1 MPKLNRIEL
10 LAGVVVALAIIFGL
24 GGCATTDADVNAA
37 AFDQN
42 IHYEVAASAEITKIA
57 YCIKSYKGTDRLHMA
72 ITVKNKAAETKRF
85 RVNIFLPDGTSAGG
99 LYPRK
104 VKGDV
109 TGVPAG
115 EDHTREFPMLY
126 NQLPS
131 GFTILIKEL
140 G

>member
-1 MPKLNRIEL
+1 MPKLNRIGL
-10 LAGVVVALAIIFGL
+10 LTSIVLVMAVLCFS
-24 GGCATTDADVNAA
+24 GCVTTGADVRKD
-37 AFDQN
+37 AFAEN
-42 IHYEVAASAEITKIA
+42 IQYEIAASAQIEKIA
-57 YCIKSYKGTDRLHMA
+57 YYVKPYKGTDRLHMA

-115 EDHTREFPMLY
+115 ETHTREFPMLY
-126 NQLPS
+126 NQLPN
-131 GFTILIKEL
+131 GFTIMIKEL

>member
-1 MPKLNRIEL
+1 MPRLSRI
-10 LAGVVVALAIIFGL
+10 GFMGSVVLAIVIFGFY
-24 GGCATTDADVNAA
+24 GCATTDVEVKED
-37 AFDQN
+37 AFAQN
-42 IHYEVAASAEITKIA
+42 INYEIAPSAQITKIA
-57 YCIKSYKGTDRLHMA
+57 YYIKPYKGTDRLHMA
-72 ITVKNKAAETKRF
+72 LSVKNMSPDTKRF

-115 EDHTREFPMLY
+115 EEHTREFPMLY
-126 NQLPS
+126 NELPS
-131 GFTILIKEL
+131 GFTILVKEL

>member
-1 MPKLNRIEL
+1 MPKLSSIKQ
-10 LAGVVVALAIIFGL
+10 LASVVLALAIFGL
-24 GGCATTDADVNAA
+24 GGCASMDATINEA

-42 IHYEVAASAEITKIA
+42 IQYEVAPSAEITQIA
-57 YCIKSYKGTDRLHMA
+57 YCVKPYKGTDRLHMS
-72 ITVKNKAAETKRF
+72 ITVKNKATETKRF

-115 EDHTREFPMLY
+115 EEHTREFPMLY

>member
-1 MPKLNRIEL
+1 MPKPSRIEL
-10 LAGVVVALAIIFGL
+10 LASVVLAIAIFGL
-24 GGCATTDADVNAA
+24 GGCATTDAGVNEA
-37 AFDQN
+37 AFEQN
-42 IHYEVAASAEITKIA
+42 IQYEVTPSAEIAQIA
-57 YCIKSYKGTDRLHMA
+57 YCIKPYKGTDRLHMS

-115 EDHTREFPMLY
+115 EEHTREFPMLY

>member
-1 MPKLNRIEL
+1 MPKPSRIEL
-10 LAGVVVALAIIFGL
+10 LASVVLAIAIFGL
-24 GGCATTDADVNAA
+24 GGCATTDAGVNEA
-37 AFDQN
+37 AFEQN
-42 IHYEVAASAEITKIA
+42 IQYEVTPSAEIMQIA
-57 YCIKSYKGTDRLHMA
+57 YCVKPYKGTDRLHMS

-115 EDHTREFPMLY
+115 EEHTREFPMLY

>member
-10 LAGVVVALAIIFGL
+10 LASVLLALALFGL

-37 AFDQN
+37 AFEQN
-42 IHYEVAASAEITKIA
+42 IQYEVAPSAEITQIA
-57 YCIKSYKGTDRLHMA
+57 YGIKPYKGTDRLHMT
-72 ITVKNKAAETKRF
+72 ITVKNKTEETKRF
-85 RVNIFLPDGTSAGG
+85 RVNIFLPDGTTAGG

-115 EDHTREFPMLY
+115 EEHTREFPMLY

-131 GFTILIKEL
+131 GFTILVKEL

>member
-1 MPKLNRIEL
+1 MPKLSSIKR
-10 LAGVVVALAIIFGL
+10 LASVVLALAIFGL
-24 GGCATTDADVNAA
+24 GGCASTDADVNEAS
-37 AFDQN
+37 FEQN
-42 IHYEVAASAEITKIA
+42 IQYEIAPSAEITQIA
-57 YCIKSYKGTDRLHMA
+57 YCVKPYKGTDRLHMS

-115 EDHTREFPMLY
+115 EEHTREFPMLH

>member
-1 MPKLNRIEL
+1 M
-10 LAGVVVALAIIFGL
+10 
-24 GGCATTDADVNAA
+24 DAEVDEA
-37 AFDQN
+37 AFEQN
-42 IHYEVAASAEITKIA
+42 IQYEVAPSAEITKVA
-57 YCIKSYKGTDRLHMA
+57 YCIKPYKGNDHLHMA

-115 EDHTREFPMLY
+115 EEHTREFPMLH

>member
-1 MPKLNRIEL
+1 MPKLNRIGFMASIVL
-10 LAGVVVALAIIFGL
+10 VIAIFGFS
-24 GGCATTDADVNAA
+24 GCATTGVEAQKDAFA
-37 AFDQN
+37 QN
-42 IHYEVAASAEITKIA
+42 INYEITPSAQIAKIA
-57 YCIKSYKGTDRLHMA
+57 YYVKPYKGTDRLHMA
-72 ITVKNKAAETKRF
+72 VTVKNVSADTKRF

-109 TGVPAG
+109 TGVKAG
-115 EDHTREFPMLY
+115 GEHTREFPMLY

-131 GFTILIKEL
+131 GFTIMIKEL

>member
-1 MPKLNRIEL
+1 MGSVL
-10 LAGVVVALAIIFGL
+10 LAMVIFGFC
-24 GGCATTDADVNAA
+24 GCATTAVEVKEDAFA
-37 AFDQN
+37 QN
-42 IHYEVAASAEITKIA
+42 INYEIAPSAEITKIA
-57 YCIKSYKGTDRLHMA
+57 YCIKPYKGTDRLHMA
-72 ITVKNKAAETKRF
+72 LSVKNMSSETKRF

-115 EDHTREFPMLY
+115 EEHTREFPMLY

-131 GFTILIKEL
+131 GFTILVKEL